1 MKQRALI
8 YCRVSSERQKNEG
21 HGLDSQEHRCRE
33 YARGKEY
40 EVEEVFRDSFTGGGD
55 FMKRPAMRELLSY
68 VDKNSH
74 KEYVVIF
81 DDLKRFAR
89 DTIFHWNLRREFR
102 ARGLRPECLNFN
114 FDDSPEGAFVETVFA
129 AQGQLEREQNKR
141 QVIQKQKARLERG
154 YWPFYHPP
162 GYRAINNPI
171 HGKLLTPI
179 QPEADIIKKAF
190 EGFASNRFQEQV
202 DVQKFLTQEGFGH
215 GKKIYLGMVGQ
226 LLRRAIYAG
235 YIEYP
240 DWEVER
246 REGHHEPLISKE
258 VFARVQEK
266 LSGKLKTFSRRDTRE
281 DFALRGFVLCSEC
294 SRPITASWTTK
305 KRKNYRIGY
314 YRCTTAG
321 CPQKNKGIN
330 KDIIDRQFVEL
341 LSEIR
346 PKPAILKLTQ
356 AVFIKA
362 WNERAAT
369 AESRKNVAVKELEAI
384 EGEIAALARRAAKTG
399 SEGALEAYER
409 EIETLG
415 KKASSLREKL
425 SGLKNPKMNFETALS
440 AVFEFIKNP
449 HDKWVNGDLATKRL
463 LLKVVFESKIRY
475 SKENGFETANLALP
489 LRVFGHFAV
498 SKYVGV
504 EMGGVEPPCKDE
516 EHEPST
522 NVV

>member
-1 MKQRALI
+1 MKQKALI

-21 HGLDSQEHRCRE
+21 HGLDGQEHRCRE
-33 YARGKEY
+33 YARSKEY

-55 FMKRPAMRELLSY
+55 FMKRPAMRELLNY

-102 ARGLRPECLNFN
+102 ARGLKPECLNFN

-171 HGKLLTPI
+171 HGKLLAPV
-179 QPEADIIKKAF
+179 QPEAKIIKQAF

-202 DVQKFLTQEGFGH
+202 DVQKFLTQEGFG
-215 GKKIYLGMVGQ
+215 GGRKIYLGMVGK

-281 DFALRGFVLCSEC
+281 DFALRGFVLCPEC
-294 SRPITASWTTK
+294 SQPFTASWTTK

-314 YRCTTAG
+314 YRCKTAG
-321 CPQKNKGIN
+321 CSLKNKNIN
-330 KDIIDRQFVEL
+330 KTVIDKQFEEL
-341 LSEIR
+341 LSGIK
-346 PKPAILKLTQ
+346 PKSAILKLTQ
-356 AVFIKA
+356 AIFIKA
-362 WNERAAT
+362 WNDRVSTAEIRKSAT
-369 AESRKNVAVKELEAI
+369 AKELEVV

-399 SEGALEAYER
+399 SEEALGAYER
-409 EIETLG
+409 EIEALG
-415 KKASSLREKL
+415 KKAASLREKL
-425 SGLKNPKMNFETALS
+425 GGLEKPKINFETALNM
-440 AVFEFIKNP
+440 VFEFIKNP
-449 HDKWVNGDLATKRL
+449 HNKWVNGDLATKRL

-489 LRVFGHFAV
+489 LRVFEHFAV
-498 SKYVGV
+498 SKYAGV
-504 EMGGVEPPCKDE
+504 EMTGVEPVSKILPIDRLQA
-516 EHEPST
+516 
-522 NVV
+522 